1 MPVSWLTVGKLVLG
15 NLDTIMNV
23 VRPVFTRKKLDET
36 ADRTTLLNQQIAEL
50 QSAAAGNAEQIK
62 QLAAQLKEV
71 VEALEQSA
79 AEATADRA
87 ARKRLINVS
96 LATAAVALMCSLFAI
111 SASAAVTRHAGS
123 NEAVPDQKYI
133 HVVSEKDSPV
143 MQTWIKARDGVY
155 IAAAVRKPSPM
166 KWGNGPFPAII
177 MLHGAPGGRGMDQL
191 VGWSRGDH
199 GGPVWERFLQEG
211 FVVVVAD
218 YRGGDWNQ
226 MNKPSRTGLV
236 TAIDDGVTVVEYVQ
250 NLPYVKRNAVSVYG
264 VSLGGN
270 LAMFLA
276 SRVPTLHKVVL
287 GAPAPI
293 WFLGYDIPANG
304 QRPDFAVTPPDAA
317 ISRENIA
324 PVQMPIL
331 ILVGTED
338 RLLALDTRLHDE
350 LVKHGK
356 NVRMEVYEHGY
367 HDFVLGNQGQE
378 RKDLPRGEILLQGA
392 LDALDLTVEFVKSPR

>member
-1 MPVSWLTVGKLVLG
+1 MKTHLIAMS
-15 NLDTIMNV
+15 
-23 VRPVFTRKKLDET
+23 
-36 ADRTTLLNQQIAEL
+36 LL
-50 QSAAAGNAEQIK
+50 
-62 QLAAQLKEV
+62 
-71 VEALEQSA
+71 ALSGA
-79 AEATADRA
+79 ATAE
-87 ARKRLINVS
+87 I
-96 LATAAVALMCSLFAI
+96 
-111 SASAAVTRHAGS
+111 TRHSGRNDAL
-123 NEAVPDQKYI
+123 PDQKYI

-143 MQTWIKARDGVY
+143 MQTWIKAKDGLY
-155 IAAAVRKPSPM
+155 IAAAVRKP
-166 KWGNGPFPAII
+166 KGEGPFPAIV

-211 FVVVVAD
+211 YVVVVAD

-226 MNKPSRTGLV
+226 MNKPSSTGLV
-236 TAIDDGVTVVEYVQ
+236 TAIDDGITVVEHVQ
-250 NLPYVKRNAVSVYG
+250 ALPYVKRAEVSVYG

-276 SRVPTLHKVVL
+276 SRMPTLHKVVL

-293 WFLGYDIPANG
+293 WFLGYDVPRNG
-304 QRPDFAVTPPDAA
+304 QRPDFAAVPPDPVY
-317 ISRENIA
+317 SKENIT

-367 HDFVLGNQGQE
+367 HDFVLGNQGQK
-378 RKDLPRGEILLQGA
+378 RGDLPRGEILLQGA
-392 LDALDLTVEFVKSPR
+392 LDALELTVKFVKAPR